1 LYELA
6 LLEAVAIPQVECF
19 ESAVEFART
28 EGIISAPEPMYA
40 IAETIR
46 EALRTKES
54 GEETT
59 ILTVLSGHGPFDLA
73 AYEDFLGKQISGYEL
88 PDEAI
93 KEAMKRVPVV
103 G

>member
-1 LYELA
+1 LV
-6 LLEAVAIPQVECF
+6 EAVAIQQVECF
-19 ESAVEFART
+19 EAAVQFAKT
-28 EGIISAPEPMYA
+28 EGIISAPEPMHA

-46 EALRTKES
+46 EALRAKES

-59 ILTVLSGHGPFDLA
+59 ILMALSGHGHFDLA
-73 AYEDFLGKQISGYEL
+73 AYEEFLGGQITNYEL

-93 KEAMKRVPVV
+93 REAMERVPVV